1 MQKETKL
8 LYAQPVIEKQVEL
21 LKQECSDLKS
31 KGVTPCLKVILVGDN
46 PASVIY
52 TNNKK
57 KFAEKIGASCDIVKL
72 DSSISETE
80 FLKVVNDFNGDDSVH
95 GILIQLPLPKSL
107 SQIDTTDLVVPAK
120 DVDGFHYE
128 NVAKLYRGQLG
139 ETTLIPCTPKGIVT
153 MARFYGIDFA
163 GKDVV
168 VVGRSLIVGKPLS
181 LLLSNLNATVT
192 LAHSRTQNLKEI
204 TKKADIIITAI
215 GSPKLFTRDFFRN
228 DQTQVVFDVGINKA
242 DDGKLCGDCDFDN
255 IKDQLAA
262 ITPVPKGIGPMT
274 IFSVSQ
280 NLISAAKK

>member
-242 DDGKLCGDCDFDN
+242 DDGKLCGDCDFEN